1 MGRHLLRYNSGTA
14 TAVYEN
20 LADRDISENL
30 KDLDEK
36 GFTVVK
42 FRLYTAKPGQI
53 SKFSFNQFQT
63 LPPRENPITEFGTKF
78 HPGIPSRGHSDKVLF
93 GKKNPTNF
101 HLVWRV

>member
-14 TAVYEN
+14 TAAYEN

-42 FRLYTAKPGQI
+42 DIFTP
-53 SKFSFNQFQT
+53 
-63 LPPRENPITEFGTKF
+63 E
-78 HPGIPSRGHSDKVLF
+78 
-93 GKKNPTNF
+93 
-101 HLVWRV
+101 